1 MNLYLTNLSVR
12 KNKKR
17 NNMIPAEFDYIK
29 VTSIKEAVD
38 LLDKHG
44 FDAKILAGG
53 HSLIPAMK
61 LRLNR
66 PEVLIDIS
74 GISGMNSITE
84 DGSEIVIGA
93 NCTHKEIMSSDL
105 ITSELYVLAQA
116 AETIGDIQVRNRGTI
131 GGSLAHADP
140 SADYPAVVLACD
152 AKIEVEGKNGARTIA
167 ATDFFQGIFTT
178 ALEDDEIITA
188 IRFPKVA
195 EGNYQKFYQS
205 ASRFA
210 VVGVA
215 AVKSGQGVKVGVTGV
230 ADTPYR
236 ASAVETAYN
245 GSAEDAAAHA
255 VDGVEVMSDHFAD
268 ADYRAHLAKV
278 FVKKALEA

>member
-1 MNLYLTNLSVR
+1 
-12 KNKKR
+12 
-17 NNMIPAEFDYIK
+17 MIPAKFDYKK
-29 VTSIKEAVD
+29 VETVKEAVD

-44 FDAKILAGG
+44 YDAKILAGG
-53 HSLIPAMK
+53 HSLLPAMK

-66 PEVLIDIS
+66 PEILVDIS
-74 GISGMNSITE
+74 GISGMNSISQAG
-84 DGSEIVIGA
+84 DEIVIGA
-93 NCTHKEIMSSDL
+93 NCTHTEIVN
-105 ITSELYVLAQA
+105 SELVNSELNVLAQTA
-116 AETIGDIQVRNRGTI
+116 KCIGDLQVRNRGTI

-140 SADYPAVVLACD
+140 SSDYPATVLACD
-152 AKIEVEGKNGARTIA
+152 AQIEVEGKNGKRTIA

-188 IRFPKVA
+188 VRFPKVA
-195 EGNYQKFYQS
+195 NGNYQKFFQS

-215 AVKSGQGVKVGVTGV
+215 VVKNGDSVKIGVTGV

-236 ASAVETAYN
+236 ATAVEEAYN
-245 GSAEDAAAHA
+245 GNNDAAAHA

-268 ADYRAHLAKV
+268 AEYRTHLAKV
-278 FVKKALEA
+278 YVRKALEA